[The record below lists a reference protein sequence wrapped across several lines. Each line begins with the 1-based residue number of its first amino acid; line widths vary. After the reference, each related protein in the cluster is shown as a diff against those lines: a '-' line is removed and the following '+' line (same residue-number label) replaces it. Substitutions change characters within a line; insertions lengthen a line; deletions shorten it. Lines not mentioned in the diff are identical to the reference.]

1 MNFGLPLLY
10 IYTRIYTYS
19 LRFLIAS
26 KDHRVLG
33 PLWMLHQS
41 SGVGSSPRCADPQK
55 SQGWKRGR
63 RSQYT
68 LYYTK

>member
-26 KDHRVLG
+26 KDHRVLE
-33 PLWMLHQS
+33 PLLMLHQS
-41 SGVGSSPRCADPQK
+41 SGVGSSPM
-55 SQGWKRGR
+55 R
-63 RSQYT
+63 RSPETTRIEKGQT
-68 LYYTK
+68 ISVYYC